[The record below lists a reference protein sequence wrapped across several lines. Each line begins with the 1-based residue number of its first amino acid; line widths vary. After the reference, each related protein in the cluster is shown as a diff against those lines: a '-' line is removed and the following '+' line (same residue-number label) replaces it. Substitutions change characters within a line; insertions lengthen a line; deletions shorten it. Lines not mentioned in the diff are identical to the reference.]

1 MMEYAGFSL
10 SLQSNMDK
18 MRTIFAFMVPLLLLS
33 ACGGGRGN
41 EQLARVDLL
50 VIAVVLPAMHFL
62 SLLRDISAE
71 DGEACQDKA
80 YRHSLGLLL
89 ELSYIL

>member
-33 ACGGGRGN
+33 ACGGSKGN
-41 EQLARVDLL
+41 EMLTRVDSL

-71 DGEACQDKA
+71 DGEVCLDKA
-80 YRHSLGLLL
+80 Y
-89 ELSYIL
+89 

>member
-1 MMEYAGFSL
+1 MLEYAGFSL
-10 SLQSNMDK
+10 SLQSIMYK
-18 MRTIFAFMVPLLLLS
+18 MRAIFAFMVPLLLLS

-41 EQLARVDLL
+41 EQLARVDSL

-71 DGEACQDKA
+71 DGEACQD
-80 YRHSLGLLL
+80 RVNEHSLLRLRAL
-89 ELSYIL
+89 EIG